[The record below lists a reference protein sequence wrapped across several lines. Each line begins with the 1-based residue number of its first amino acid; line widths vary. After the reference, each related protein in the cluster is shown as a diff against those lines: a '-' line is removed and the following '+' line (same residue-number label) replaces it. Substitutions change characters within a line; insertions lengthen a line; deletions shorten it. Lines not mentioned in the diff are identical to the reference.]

1 MLYRNEVNPLESQLC
16 LENCRRL
23 QDLSDEVARETAA
36 NKEAHKEYER
46 RFTELEES
54 GKRQSEILVT
64 LQKQADAIESMNG
77 KIDTFSDKV
86 DTKIDDM
93 SERVENAV
101 DRLDKRITDIEKE
114 PGEKW
119 KKISF
124 EVIKYVVIAAV
135 GAGVAFLSKGGI

>member
-1 MLYRNEVNPLESQLC
+1 MESQLC
-16 LENCRRL
+16 LENCRRI
-23 QDLSDEVARETAA
+23 DAIADEVARETSA
-36 NKEAHKEYER
+36 NKEAHKEHER
-46 RFTELEES
+46 RLEALEES

-77 KIDTFSDKV
+77 KIDNMSDKV

-93 SERVENAV
+93 SDRMENVVIKLDERIA
-101 DRLDKRITDIEKE
+101 IIEKE

-124 EVIKYVVIAAV
+124 EIIKYLVIAAL